1 MSPDLIKRLR
11 EELTFNPKVF
21 ERNDMAR
28 QINEVAK
35 IRRAFIERVEAAEAL
50 EEKQAVIEELQAQL
64 RK

>member
-35 IRRAFIERVEAAEAL
+35 IRRAFIERVEAADA
-50 EEKQAVIEELQAQL
+50 IEELQAQL